1 MTARNEREAHQH
13 LSATA
18 EARERERARWAMVL
32 GGRAAGKC
40 PYVAGMA
47 PPRDERRT
55 DVLPYPDG
63 R

>member
-1 MTARNEREAHQH
+1 MTARNEAEAHQH
-13 LSATA
+13 LSAAA
-18 EARERERARWAMVL
+18 EAQDAERARWVMVL

-55 DVLPYPDG
+55 GEGYIHHD